1 MYYATCSKIL
11 LNLLYVSCYNGYDTF
26 KCIGI
31 VNQREDDDMRKL
43 LSAVSM
49 AAFLLAPAPIAF
61 AQSNGSQDGGPNTAI
76 EAARKVNLSGRQRM
90 LSQRMAKAACLM
102 SRDISFAATF
112 DQLTQSY
119 SLFQRSD
126 VALRSGDDELGLSA
140 EDLPDVLKAL
150 SAIDQPWANYRGLLE
165 TAVETGA
172 VAKEELETLDDES
185 REVLKYMNIA
195 VFKTARAYANVVP
208 QLPLGLTITIDVA
221 GRQRMLT
228 QKAIKEACLMG
239 VSADPSIHADRLNET
254 IELFDLS
261 LKALRDGYED
271 VGVVPAPTR
280 EIDRKLLE
288 VEGLWE
294 PVKAIL
300 DRAAQGEVLSDRE
313 MSRAAR
319 LSEPLL
325 QTMNEAVGLYEGV
338 EQVL

>member
-1 MYYATCSKIL
+1 
-11 LNLLYVSCYNGYDTF
+11 
-26 KCIGI
+26 
-31 VNQREDDDMRKL
+31 MRKL
-43 LSAVSM
+43 LSASSIAVS
-49 AAFLLAPAPIAF
+49 LLVSAPIAF
-61 AQSNGSQDGGPNTAI
+61 AQSNGSQDNGSNPAV
-76 EAARKVNLSGRQRM
+76 EAARKVNVSGRQRM

-126 VALRSGDDELGLSA
+126 EALRSGDDEFGLSS
-140 EDLPDVLKAL
+140 EELPEVLNAL
-150 SAIDQPWANYRGLLE
+150 AAIDQAWANYRGLLE
-165 TAVETGA
+165 TAVESGA
-172 VAKEELETLDDES
+172 VAKEELETLDGES
-185 REVLKYMNIA
+185 REVLKFMNIA

-228 QKAIKEACLMG
+228 QKAVKEACLMS

-261 LKALRDGYED
+261 LKALRDGYDD

-288 VEGLWE
+288 VAGLWE

-313 MSRAAR
+313 LSRVAR

-338 EQVL
+338 EQIL